1 MDRAKLIE
9 EIKRDEGCELKA
21 YRDSLGHWT
30 IGYGRLVD
38 HAREPVPT
46 IMQISRHV
54 AEQWLA
60 QDIGSAIEWVQM
72 LCDDHDVDFYHMSDA
87 RQRALVN
94 MCFNLGKTGMSRFKL
109 MWSRIAEEDW
119 EGAAWEMLSLKWA
132 QQVGERAERLAKM
145 MKEG

>member
-21 YRDSLGHWT
+21 YRDSLGHY
-30 IGYGRLVD
+30 IG
-38 HAREPVPT
+38 
-46 IMQISRHV
+46 I
-54 AEQWLA
+54 
-60 QDIGSAIEWVQM
+60 AIEWVQM
-72 LCDDHDVDFYHMSDA
+72 LCNDHDVDFYHMSDA

-119 EGAAWEMLSLKWA
+119 VGAAWEMLSSKWA